1 MSKSVFE
8 NAWRF
13 LKMTDVRVMRNQFDK
28 LGESMNVPE
37 IQQLIDPDPA
47 VNMDTYNYLGD
58 RPLGPLAG
66 KHYAGGYDVM
76 RGRSKGRQVNA
87 PNYLEMNLNQPF
99 SADTLTALRNAG
111 FTAFGRK
118 MPGISDS
125 AMHYRIKGGSDIN
138 RPVTDE
144 ERMRITSHPAG
155 GGVDVDVL
163 AEIKRRQLAENIA
176 NREKGI
182 NPNIE
187 YRQQEI
193 QRRREEREKYLQSAE
208 YKEMMAE
215 KERQAEELR
224 ERKARQEAEGAERRR
239 IYNLPENVAARAAK
253 QRELEEQ
260 RAAAEAEAEAKRA
273 AAEAKRKEEMK
284 AKFAAARKRQEEKE
298 AVKRAE
304 ELERKRRAD
313 ALAGRNKGSN
323 RGPIGPARGKRGG
336 KR

>member
-13 LKMTDVRVMRNQFDK
+13 LKMTDVRVMGNQFDK

-47 VNMDTYNYLGD
+47 VNLDTYNYLGD
-58 RPLGPLAG
+58 RPRGPLAG
-66 KHYAGGYDVM
+66 KHYAGGFFM
-76 RGRSKGRQVNA
+76 GRSRGPRVNA

-99 SADTLTALRNAG
+99 SAETLAALRDAG
-111 FTAFGRK
+111 FTAFSRK
-118 MPGISDS
+118 RPEISDT
-125 AMHYRIKGGSDIN
+125 AMRYHIKGGSDIN

-182 NPNIE
+182 NPNVE

-193 QRRREEREKYLQSAE
+193 QRRREEREKYLQSPE
-208 YKEMMAE
+208 YKAKVAEREAREAEEAE
-215 KERQAEELR
+215 KRRLAEEERVER
-224 ERKARQEAEGAERRR
+224 ER
-239 IYNLPENVAARAAK
+239 IYNLPENVEKRRLERMK
-253 QRELEEQ
+253 FLEEQ
-260 RAAAEAEAEAKRA
+260 REFEKRKAAEKAEAEAKR
-273 AAEAKRKEEMK
+273 REERK
-284 AKFAAARKRQEEKE
+284 AKFAAAKKKQEEEE
-298 AVKRAE
+298 AVQRAK
-304 ELERKRRAD
+304 ELERKKRAD

-323 RGPIGPARGKRGG
+323 RGPIGPARGR
-336 KR
+336 RR